1 MKNLMQPV
9 QHRTPYTRPGVAFRI
24 HPSRMDRFAGALGT
38 VLNKTV
44 RPKSDVFQELLR
56 HHDRDDAIDS
66 AFLWLSDAFPGF
78 YFGFIGP
85 DHEGWLQY
93 GWIPDGQP
101 QHGSE

>member
-1 MKNLMQPV
+1 
-9 QHRTPYTRPGVAFRI
+9 
-24 HPSRMDRFAGALGT
+24 MDRFAGAMGT

-44 RPKSDVFQELLR
+44 RHKSDTFQELLR
-56 HHDRDDAIDS
+56 RRAPDEAIDS

-101 QHGSE
+101 QHGSA